1 MNTTATVI
9 AVSVAGV
16 CSFISLVL
24 TFFLVFRHLRYWV
37 DPVGQTYIVRILLMV
52 PVYALCSWFSLLVA
66 SHTIYFNLVRDCYE
80 AFALYQFFSLL
91 VHYFDTAM
99 RDHPG
104 VEEDDDATTGR
115 FLTYFHTRYHPYPL
129 CFLPPIIP
137 GPAFLRTTKQFILQ
151 YVLVKPVLALIA
163 IILEMFDAYG
173 EGSTRL
179 NKGYIWI
186 TLLVNISVALSLYYL
201 VLFYETIVEE
211 IEHHSPL
218 YKFLT
223 IKLLLFFI
231 FWQTLLIDTLYYFEL
246 IPDFLTVAHHDIL
259 NNAIVCVEMVII
271 SIANLW
277 IFPAGRETFGGNAA
291 HSTFSGIMESLRNQI
306 FDTGDIVKDAKET
319 FFPKPG
325 F

>member
-129 CFLPPIIP
+129 CFLPPEEVEITIYN
-137 GPAFLRTTKQFILQ
+137 GQCDCVID
-151 YVLVKPVLALIA
+151 YD
-163 IILEMFDAYG
+163 EYG
-173 EGSTRL
+173 WG
-179 NKGYIWI
+179 
-186 TLLVNISVALSLYYL
+186 
-201 VLFYETIVEE
+201 
-211 IEHHSPL
+211 HHRPR
-218 YKFLT
+218 
-223 IKLLLFFI
+223 
-231 FWQTLLIDTLYYFEL
+231 L
-246 IPDFLTVAHHDIL
+246 IPLI
-259 NNAIVCVEMVII
+259 
-271 SIANLW
+271 
-277 IFPAGRETFGGNAA
+277 ETG
-291 HSTFSGIMESLRNQI
+291 TQI
-306 FDTGDIVKDAKET
+306 
-319 FFPKPG
+319 
-325 F
+325 